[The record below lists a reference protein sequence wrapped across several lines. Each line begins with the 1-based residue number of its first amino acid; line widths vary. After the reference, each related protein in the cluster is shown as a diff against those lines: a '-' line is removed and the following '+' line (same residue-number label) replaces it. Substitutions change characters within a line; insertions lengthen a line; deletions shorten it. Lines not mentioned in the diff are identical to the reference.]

1 MNEINEPTKLTASMK
16 VTRFEDLECWKESRI
31 LVQRVYEVTKDGNFK
46 KDMRLTSQIQSA
58 ATSCM
63 ANIAEGFERRSDKE
77 FVQFLYIAMAST
89 AEIKSHLYVALDQA
103 YIEKAQF
110 DDIYA
115 QAAKTSKMI
124 SSLIKYLRKS
134 WTGQTG

>member
-1 MNEINEPTKLTASMK
+1 MK
-16 VTRFEDLECWKESRI
+16 ISRFEDLDCWQEARI
-31 LVQRVYEVTKDGNFK
+31 LVRKIYDATRDGNFK
-46 KDMRLTSQIQSA
+46 KDLRLTGQIQGA

-89 AEIKSHLYVALDQA
+89 AEVKSHLYVALDQS
-103 YIEKAQF
+103 YVGKTQF
-110 DDIYA
+110 DDIYN
-115 QAAKTSKMI
+115 QADKTAKMI

-134 WTGQTG
+134 

>member
-1 MNEINEPTKLTASMK
+1 MK
-16 VTRFEDLECWKESRI
+16 ITRFEELDCWQEARV
-31 LVQRVYEVTKDGNFK
+31 LVKKIYSATKDGNFK
-46 KDMRLTSQIQSA
+46 RDMRLTNQIQAA

-63 ANIAEGFERRSDKE
+63 ANIAEGFERRYDKE
-77 FVQFLYIAMAST
+77 FVQYLYIAMAST
-89 AEIKSHLYVALDQA
+89 AEVKSHLYVALDQA

-115 QAAKTSKMI
+115 QVSKTSKMV

-134 WTGQTG
+134 QTGQTR

>member
-1 MNEINEPTKLTASMK
+1 MK

-46 KDMRLTSQIQSA
+46 KDMRLTSQIQAA

-77 FVQFLYIAMAST
+77 FAQFLYIAMAST

-103 YIEKAQF
+103 YIEKAKF

-115 QAAKTSKMI
+115 QAGKTSKMI

-134 WTGQTG
+134 